1 MLLSSTS
8 ETAMNEAST
17 AAATSRRSIL
27 QRVVVLTAG
36 GTAMLSTIIGENR
49 MAAAQTKAAQAVVA
63 YQATPHE
70 GQSCATCL
78 QFVPPAACK
87 VVEGTISPAGWC
99 KVYVKKPA

>member
-1 MLLSSTS
+1 MDDVYKNRS
-8 ETAMNEAST
+8 
-17 AAATSRRSIL
+17 AALSRRSIL
-27 QRVVVLTAG
+27 RKVAFTAG
-36 GTAMLSTIIGENR
+36 GTAMLGTVIGGNR
-49 MAAAQTKAAQAVVA
+49 VAEAQTKAAQSVVG

-70 GQSCATCL
+70 GQACDTCL